1 MDRRI
6 VIPTVLLVLA
16 LSVLAAAGLCLPG
29 AQLDLASA
37 GTPQVPH
44 PSACPMPQLAGMVGG
59 LPMSGEFD
67 DRRLAATE
75 TPQSLRPS

>member
-16 LSVLAAAGLCLPG
+16 LGVLTAAGICLPA
-29 AQLDLASA
+29 AQPDLASA

-44 PSACPMPQLAGMVGG
+44 PSACAVPQIAGTVGG

-67 DRRLAATE
+67 DRRLAAVD
-75 TPQSLRPS
+75 TPRPLRPS